1 LTVFNRSGSV
11 SSTKFDVHEH
21 PDLFLRVAVGI
32 LFLPDQ
38 YLGYDDTIDLV
49 KNEIWVKGKAY
60 PIDSVIYQEPSLRG
74 RGTVCFKVV
83 IDGKFGVV
91 KDSWVDNSRVE
102 KEWKLLEEAKGV
114 DNVAQMVDHEIL
126 QYRDADDSTERD
138 LFFVKESRRTEIRT
152 HVRLL
157 VTPFG
162 TPIYNFRNKR
172 ELLQA
177 FIDIVKSEYPYPD
190 MAQ

>member
-1 LTVFNRSGSV
+1 MTFTVFNRSGAV
-11 SSTKFDVHEH
+11 TSTKFDVHEN
-21 PDLFLRVAVGI
+21 PELFLRVAVGI

-49 KNEIWVKGKAY
+49 KNEIRVKDKAY
-60 PIDSVIYQEPSLRG
+60 PIESVIYQEPSLRG
-74 RGTVCFKVV
+74 RGTVCFKVM

-91 KDSWVDNSRVE
+91 KDSWVDKSRVD
-102 KEWKLLEEAKGV
+102 KEWDLLKEAKGIN
-114 DNVAQMVDHEIL
+114 NVAQMIDHEIL
-126 QYRDADDSTERD
+126 QFRGANDSTESD
-138 LFFVKESRRTEIRT
+138 LLFVKESSRTEIRT
-152 HVRLL
+152 HVRLV

-177 FIDIVKSEYPYPD
+177 FVDIVKGEHPYST
-190 MAQ
+190 